1 MKFTTR
7 TIVLSVFGL
16 FILIA
21 IFNGCSS
28 RNGLVTREEAVISQ
42 WSQVENVYQRRADL
56 IPNIVAVAK
65 KYGEFEKSTLESV
78 VNARAKAT
86 SININPENL
95 DEASL
100 QKFENAQ
107 NTLSASLG
115 RLLMVTENYPDLK
128 TSEKFSALMTELEG
142 SENRIT
148 RERQVFNERV
158 QEYNT
163 YLRKFPNNIW
173 GSLFGFERK
182 ANFKMKEGADTVPD
196 VENLLDK

>member
-7 TIVLSVFGL
+7 TIVLSVLGL
-16 FILIA
+16 FLLIA
-21 IFNGCSS
+21 VFNGCAS
-28 RNGLVTREEAVISQ
+28 RNGMVNREEAVITQ
-42 WSQVENVYQRRADL
+42 WAQVENVYQRRMDL
-56 IPNIVAVAK
+56 IPNIVAVVK
-65 KYGEFEKSTLESV
+65 KYSEFEAKTLENI

-128 TSEKFSALMTELEG
+128 SSTKFDALMTELEG
-142 SENRIT
+142 CENRIT
-148 RERQVFNERV
+148 FQRQVFNEKT
-158 QEYNT
+158 QEYNS
-163 YLRKFPNNIW
+163 YIRRFPNNIW
-173 GSLFGFERK
+173 ASMFGFERK
-182 ANFKMKEGADTVPD
+182 AVFKMKEGADTAPD
-196 VENLLDK
+196 VEKLME

>member
-7 TIVLSVFGL
+7 TIVLSVLGL
-16 FILIA
+16 ILVIG
-21 IFNGCSS
+21 FFMGCSAQ
-28 RNGLVTREEAVISQ
+28 RNMVAKEEAVITQ
-42 WSQVENVYQRRADL
+42 WAQVENVYQRRADL
-56 IPNIVAVAK
+56 IPNIVAVVK
-65 KYGEFEKSTLESV
+65 KYSEFEAKTLENI

-128 TSEKFSALMTELEG
+128 SSTKFDALMTELEG
-142 SENRIT
+142 CENRIT
-148 RERQVFNERV
+148 FQRQVFNEKV
-158 QEYNT
+158 QDYNT
-163 YLRKFPNNIW
+163 YIRRFPNNMFA
-173 GSLFGFERK
+173 GFFGFERK
-182 ANFKMKEGADTVPD
+182 AVFKMKQGSDTTPD
-196 VENLLDK
+196 VEKLME